1 MKESLHDARQEL
13 KRIDHSVYVS
23 LKYTRTVDVIR
34 NILQRMVNTFGF
46 GSTALL
52 KFAVEQGK
60 IGEFPKSM
68 LLRAELVRGLYTG
81 EEFSEELRDMIDF
94 FLLLRK
100 LNKTEDYTKIKEY
113 RRHVAMI
120 TSIDGKG
127 YEINLDEINE
137 YYARTKRFIELVNEI
152 IYGKEDD

>member
-1 MKESLHDARQEL
+1 MQESLNDAKQEL

-46 GSTALL
+46 GVTALL
-52 KFAVEQGK
+52 KFAVEQEK
-60 IGEFPKSM
+60 IEEFPSSM
-68 LLRAELVRGLYTG
+68 LLRAELVKGLYMG
-81 EEFSEELRDMIDF
+81 EEFSEELREAIDF

-120 TSIDGKG
+120 TTIDGKG
-127 YEINLDEINE
+127 YEINLNEINE
-137 YYARTKRFIELVNEI
+137 YYTRTKRFITLVEEI

>member
-100 LNKTEDYTKIKEY
+100 
-113 RRHVAMI
+113 
-120 TSIDGKG
+120 
-127 YEINLDEINE
+127 
-137 YYARTKRFIELVNEI
+137 FQ
-152 IYGKEDD
+152 